1 MFSDTWD
8 GIVSLGDS
16 TSGFPPRDWNLES
29 PTSVEPW
36 ILKPSQNP
44 NGSPTTPISTSST
57 RTKPASGPPS
67 RVDDNYHTSRED
79 EATFASLLLGP
90 GSNRPPVSNIL
101 QHLVDALLPV
111 PYISQLDASLS
122 VKVEPAFD
130 IDDDEADGEE
140 GSDEGAERQDEEE
153 ERKMSVANER
163 ATELVL
169 EAGVLDLLERLENS
183 GLGKMVRELK
193 GVVEGKF
200 VARRGPT

>member
-1 MFSDTWD
+1 M
-8 GIVSLGDS
+8 
-16 TSGFPPRDWNLES
+16 
-29 PTSVEPW
+29 EPW

-101 QHLVDALLPV
+101 QHLVDALLPS

-169 EAGVLDLLERLENS
+169 EAGVLDLLERLENVRCLGLSLVLLQCEGRPFGRKS